1 VTDESPR
8 PRLRRSTPAPTEIQ
22 ISRVRRVAFIVWVGL
37 ATVMIGIG
45 FFGLTSL
52 VIAWFGSNQGVANPV
67 TDLGYGAL
75 IGILITGGL
84 LVQLRA
90 PERKIAGL
98 QQAALAALALLISDP
113 LAGDNQ
119 NLVPGLIVLAT
130 VGIAVVLHPARREFL
145 AGGPGF
151 SAGLAAIAL
160 LCAGPLLAYALS
172 MSEQARELSGPPHHI
187 QRLTTMAA
195 MAIAVGLVGVLAAL
209 QTRGWRISAWCVG
222 AAAMVLGLS
231 FVVFPSYRGSAGG
244 GWGVFA
250 VGSGLL
256 YIVVA
261 ERRAERVRRERQ
273 PG

>member
-1 VTDESPR
+1 M
-8 PRLRRSTPAPTEIQ
+8 PAPTEVQ
-22 ISRVRRVAFIVWVGL
+22 ISRARRVAFVTWVGL
-37 ATVMIGIG
+37 ATAMIGIG

-52 VIAWFGSNQGVANPV
+52 VIAWFERNQGVANPV

-98 QQAALAALALLISDP
+98 QQAALAALALLISVP
-113 LAGDNQ
+113 LSGDDQ
-119 NLVPGLIVLAT
+119 NLVPGLIALAT
-130 VGIAVVLHPARREFL
+130 VGIAIALHPARREFL
-145 AGGPGF
+145 ARGTGF
-151 SAGLAAIAL
+151 SPGLAAIAL
-160 LCAGPLLAYALS
+160 LCAGPLLGYAWS

-222 AAAMVLGLS
+222 AATLVLGLG
-231 FVVFPSYRGSAGG
+231 FLVFPNYRGSAGQ
-244 GWGVFA
+244 GWGAFA

-256 YIVVA
+256 YVVVA
-261 ERRAERVRRERQ
+261 ERRATRVHRERR